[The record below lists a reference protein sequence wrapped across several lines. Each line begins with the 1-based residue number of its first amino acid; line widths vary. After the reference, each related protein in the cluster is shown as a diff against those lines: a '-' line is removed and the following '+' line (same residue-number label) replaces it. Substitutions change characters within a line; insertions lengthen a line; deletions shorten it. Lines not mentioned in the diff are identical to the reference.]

1 MKNNILT
8 NNVLLYFPLRL
19 TINTLLVLLLLKG
32 YFFISSRNQTSIL
45 YLVSFIQ
52 DAFLFVLT
60 YFLCIACTKNRRK
73 TAFMGRALFFVIYL
87 TLGITSF
94 VYTFFLLDL
103 INFPINLF
111 GVSSEN
117 ISFFLAYFISPK
129 ILLLLG
135 GGIGLIFIISL
146 SIPKQIRF
154 PKILSFAV
162 LIISLLFIPTVL
174 RSAINPIV
182 YSLQEQVVML
192 FFSANNFIEKLSS
205 PIADGSKAEQFRFL
219 NKTLDSIPVVNT
231 RYNRVVVLVMEGLNY
246 DDFINESKADPDS
259 FINRRRKNIYLFNNY
274 YTLNLDSYT
283 SLISMLNSIF
293 IPYQAYVKENRYSF
307 VNKRNN
313 LTRFFNVNGFN
324 TFFVTSY
331 GRQQERFVP
340 NIHEWAQTK
349 YMDNIE
355 GNKQHACV
363 TTNKIEY
370 ACEDLAV
377 LEDLINM
384 LKKSQR
390 SFAFQ
395 EMVYGHTSEWK
406 EKTGKGAIEY
416 YNSYFNR
423 IAEKLKENNILDNT
437 LLIITSDH
445 GPRDNPY
452 NVKNYHIP
460 LIVFASDLQQRSNNE
475 FLSHLDFKDLI
486 LKLIADKKFTP
497 QQELIY
503 TIGNSGEFVYGMI
516 ASDGKHSFINNRLR
530 HTQSNASEA
539 EISAFS
545 RNFQGYQNYF
555 EYLKLHTH

>member
-1 MKNNILT
+1 M
-8 NNVLLYFPLRL
+8 
-19 TINTLLVLLLLKG
+19 
-32 YFFISSRNQTSIL
+32 SIL

-60 YFLCIACTKNRRK
+60 YFLCIACTKNNHK
-73 TAFMGRALFFVIYL
+73 IAYMGRALFFVIFL
-87 TLGITSF
+87 VFGSTSF
-94 VYTFFLLDL
+94 VYTFFLPDL

-111 GVSSEN
+111 GISSEN
-117 ISFFLAYFISPK
+117 ISFFLAYFMSPK

-146 SIPKQIRF
+146 SFPKQIRF
-154 PKILSFAV
+154 HKILSFAG
-162 LIISLLFIPTVL
+162 LIISLFFIPTVL

-182 YSLQEQVVML
+182 YSLQEQVML
-192 FFSANNFIEKLSS
+192 SFSANNFIEELSS
-205 PIADGSKAEQFRFL
+205 PVADGSKAEHFQFLAKAFD
-219 NKTLDSIPVVNT
+219 NIPVVNI
-231 RYNRVVVLVMEGLNY
+231 RYDRVVVLVMEGINH
-246 DDFINESKADPDS
+246 DHFINESKGDS
-259 FINRRRKNIYLFNNY
+259 NSFFNRYRENIHFFNNY
-274 YTLNLDSYT
+274 YSLNLDSYT

-293 IPYQAYVKENRYSF
+293 VPFQAYVNEDRYSF
-307 VNKRNN
+307 VNKLNN

-340 NIHEWAQTK
+340 NIREWAQTK

-355 GNKQHACV
+355 GNKQYACV

-377 LEDLINM
+377 LEDIINM

-395 EMVYGHTSEWK
+395 EMVYGHTAEWK

-423 IAEKLKENNILDNT
+423 FVAKLKENNMLDNT

-452 NVKNYHIP
+452 TTRNYHIP
-460 LIVFASDLQQRSNNE
+460 LVIFASDLRQRSNAE
-475 FLSHLDFKDLI
+475 FLSHLDFKDLV
-486 LKLIADKKFTP
+486 LELIANKQFTP

-503 TIGNSGEFVYGMI
+503 TIGNSGEFVYGI
-516 ASDGKHSFINNRLR
+516 IVSSGKHVFINNRLR

-545 RNFQGYQNYF
+545 RNFQDYQNYF
-555 EYLKLHTH
+555 EYLKLHTNR